1 MQEELFQDLKT
12 QSAVSR
18 NLPPLFPHRFLRLRV
33 AYEDLIFGAMAL
45 VLVVLGGF
53 CLGVER
59 GKDLTM
65 GAGFS
70 LVQKPK
76 VAPQRM
82 AAPEPIQTPAVLT
95 VPAASS
101 SPQRPAQTPSEVGA
115 PYAIQLASYVDS
127 QTAQAEVQRLRRQGY
142 KAQVVKQ
149 GRYYE
154 LRVSG
159 YRSRSDASV
168 SLAALKKTYRDG
180 FVKRLS
186 S

>member
-1 MQEELFQDLKT
+1 MQQELFQDLKT
-12 QSAVSR
+12 QSVVQR

-59 GKDLTM
+59 GKHLTI

-70 LVQKPK
+70 VVQERK
-76 VAPQRM
+76 VTPQQM
-82 AAPEPIQTPAVLT
+82 AAPEAVQPAAVLT
-95 VPAASS
+95 VPTIA
-101 SPQRPAQTPSEVGA
+101 PAKQPRTAPSEVEA

-127 QTAQAEVQRLRRQGY
+127 QAAQAEVQRLGRQGY

-149 GRYYE
+149 GKYYE

-159 YRSRSDASV
+159 YRSRTDASV
-168 SLAALKKTYRDG
+168 SLATLKKTYRDG

>member
-1 MQEELFQDLKT
+1 MQQELFRDLKT
-12 QSAVSR
+12 QPEFQR

-33 AYEDLIFGAMAL
+33 AYEDLIFGVMAL
-45 VLVVLGGF
+45 TLVVLGGF

-65 GAGFS
+65 GTSLS

-95 VPAASS
+95 VPAASPPLKGS
-101 SPQRPAQTPSEVGA
+101 AQVPSEVVA

-127 QTAQAEVQRLRRQGY
+127 RSAQAEVQRLRRQGY
-142 KAQVVKQ
+142 KAQVIKQ
-149 GRYYE
+149 GKYYE